1 MLTLRQFYL
10 TKLIEECQEV
20 SQRAAKSM
28 QFGPTEAQS
37 QSGISTTQNKDQ
49 DKTNATRLRDEVED
63 LLAVITLVEYKTD
76 DLPMISISDHISRK
90 VSKAV
95 KIKKYLKYSQE
106 LEMVEND

>member
-63 LLAVITLVEYKTD
+63 LLAVITLV
-76 DLPMISISDHISRK
+76 
-90 VSKAV
+90 
-95 KIKKYLKYSQE
+95 
-106 LEMVEND
+106 

>member
-1 MLTLRQFYL
+1 MMTLRQFYL

-63 LLAVITLVEYKTD
+63 LLSVIAIVESETD
-76 DLPMISISDHISRK
+76 DLPQIPRSEHISRR
-90 VSKAV
+90 V
-95 KIKKYLKYSQE
+95 KKCEKIAKYLKYSQE
-106 LEMVEND
+106 